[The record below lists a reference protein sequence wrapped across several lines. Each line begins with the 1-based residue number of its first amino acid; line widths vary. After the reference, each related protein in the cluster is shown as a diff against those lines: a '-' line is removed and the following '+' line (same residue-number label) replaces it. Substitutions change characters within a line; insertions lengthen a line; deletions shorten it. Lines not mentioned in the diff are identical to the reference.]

1 MSASGDGGKALH
13 ELVHQIQD
21 ALIAQNT
28 RRIRELDTRGGHAR
42 RQLSDASCEGLV
54 APSRSGS
61 EDERGVV
68 GPPRSSDNPQI
79 PPWRKK

>member
-28 RRIRELDTRGGHAR
+28 RRIRELEAVLERDDDGDPVLANLDN
-42 RQLSDASCEGLV
+42 LSVLPLELV
-54 APSRSGS
+54 A
-61 EDERGVV
+61 
-68 GPPRSSDNPQI
+68 
-79 PPWRKK
+79 

>member
-28 RRIRELDTRGGHAR
+28 RRIRELEAVLERD
-42 RQLSDASCEGLV
+42 DAGDPVLAKTVNFTDLPVELV
-54 APSRSGS
+54 A
-61 EDERGVV
+61 
-68 GPPRSSDNPQI
+68 
-79 PPWRKK
+79 

>member
-28 RRIRELDTRGGHAR
+28 RRIRELEAELERDDDGDPV
-42 RQLSDASCEGLV
+42 LDKSSNFEDLPVELV
-54 APSRSGS
+54 A
-61 EDERGVV
+61 
-68 GPPRSSDNPQI
+68 
-79 PPWRKK
+79 